1 MPTAPFR
8 PVPIGVIAALAS
20 FVALAWSGLAFAVAT
35 PTVTAAVGVPTPN
48 AGAPSG
54 TTFDLALEGYQA
66 SEFFVEGTASSYHN
80 ASGPPFAADGLWTV
94 EPDAAPIPA
103 YKTRI
108 QVYRPIDAE
117 AFSGVVIVEWL
128 NVTNQ
133 SDSAADWIL
142 AHNEMIRR
150 GHVYVGATTQA
161 IGVNAARTLDAAR
174 YGAAGGNLV
183 HPGDSY
189 SYDIFSQIGKAV
201 RDNQALVLGGLTL
214 EKLIADGESQSASRL
229 VTYIDALA
237 IQDAMYDGYFVHS
250 RGANGAALRA
260 AIAGPPALTAIATPG
275 TTLIRTDMTQP
286 VFIMQAETDTRATR
300 QPDTSVFRQWESAGS
315 SHADMYTLGIGQPDH
330 GELDTTAAQRLFVR
344 MLNPTNE
351 PLPGILPA
359 CNLPVNSGPHHW
371 VVQSSL
377 HHLATWVQDG
387 TTPPASQYLTTVT
400 TPTSALVLDA
410 NGNATGG
417 ARSPH
422 VDVPVAAI
430 RGTGNSAPG
439 PVNFCGLFGT
449 TTALTQTQFQAL
461 YADEAAFETAWNGA
475 VDSAVANGFVLAAD
489 EPKLKLLPEP
499 GLTASVVT
507 GLLALGALRSRRR
520 AARD

>member
-1 MPTAPFR
+1 MPILQFR
-8 PVPIGVIAALAS
+8 QILGGVI
-20 FVALAWSGLAFAVAT
+20 VALVAQSWSGVAFAVAT

-66 SEFFVEGTASSYHN
+66 SEYFVEGIASSYHN
-80 ASGPPFAADGLWTV
+80 AVGPPFTADGIWTL
-94 EPDAAPIPA
+94 EADAAPTPA

-108 QVYRPIDAE
+108 QVYRPTDPE

-133 SDSAADWIL
+133 SDSAADWII
-142 AHNEMIRR
+142 AHNELIRQ
-150 GHVYVGATTQA
+150 GHVYIGATTQA
-161 IGVNAARTLDAAR
+161 IGVNAARTQDAAR
-174 YGAAGGNLV
+174 YGAAGANLV

-189 SYDIFSQIGKAV
+189 SYDIFSQIAKGI

-214 EKLIADGESQSASRL
+214 GKLIADGESQSASRM

-237 IQDAMYDGYFVHS
+237 VQDAMYDGYFVHS
-250 RGANGAALRA
+250 RGTTGAGLRA
-260 AIAGPPALTAIATPG
+260 AIAGPPALTAIATPS

-286 VFIMQAETDTRATR
+286 VFVMQSETDTRGTR
-300 QPDTSVFRQWESAGS
+300 QPDTTVFRQWESAGS
-315 SHADMYTLGIGQPDH
+315 SHADIYTLGIGQPDH
-330 GELDTTAAQRLFVR
+330 GLDTTAAQKLFFR
-344 MLNPTNE
+344 MIKPTNE

-377 HHLATWVQDG
+377 HHLAAWVRDG
-387 TTPPASQYLTTVT
+387 TPPPPSQYLTTVT

-417 ARSPH
+417 VRSPH
-422 VDVPVAAI
+422 VDVPIAAI

-449 TTALTQTQFQAL
+449 TTPFTQTQFQAL

-475 VDSAVANGFVLAAD
+475 VDNAVTNGFVLAAD

-499 GLTASVVT
+499 GLTISVVV
-507 GLLALGALRSRRR
+507 GVLALGALRRRR
-520 AARD
+520 VAARS

>member
-1 MPTAPFR
+1 MPNVHFR
-8 PVPIGVIAALAS
+8 QVLSGVN
-20 FVALAWSGLAFAVAT
+20 VALVALSWSGLAFAVGT

-48 AGAPSG
+48 AGAPSS

-80 ASGPPFAADGLWTV
+80 AAGPPFIADGIWTV
-94 EPDAAPIPA
+94 EPDAAPTPA

-108 QVYRPIDAE
+108 QVYLPAAAE

-133 SDSAADWIL
+133 SDSAADWII
-142 AHNEMIRR
+142 AHNELIRQ
-150 GHVYVGATTQA
+150 GHVYIGATTQL
-161 IGVNAARTLDAAR
+161 IGVNAARTQDPVR
-174 YGAAGGNLV
+174 YGATGANLV

-189 SYDIFSQIGKAV
+189 SYDIFSQIAKGI
-201 RDNQALVLGGLTL
+201 RDNQALVLDGLTL
-214 EKLIADGESQSASRL
+214 SKLIADGESQSASRM

-237 IQDAMYDGYFVHS
+237 VQDGMYDGYYVHS
-250 RGANGAALRA
+250 RGTNGAALRA
-260 AIAGPPALTAIATPG
+260 AIAGPPALTAIASPG

-286 VFIMQAETDTRATR
+286 VFIMQSETDTRGTR

-315 SHADMYTLGIGQPDH
+315 THADMYTLGIGQPDH
-330 GELDTTAAQRLFVR
+330 GLDTTAAQKLFFR
-344 MLNPTNE
+344 MIKPTNE

-359 CNLPVNSGPHHW
+359 CGLPVNSGPHHW

-377 HHLATWVQDG
+377 HHLAAWVQDG
-387 TTPPASQYLTTVT
+387 TPPPPSQYLTTVT

-417 ARSPH
+417 VRSPH
-422 VDVPVAAI
+422 VDTPIATL
-430 RGTGNSAPG
+430 RGSGQPTGTS
-439 PVNFCGLFGT
+439 FCTLFGT
-449 TTALTQTQFQAL
+449 TTTLTPGQFQAL
-461 YADEAAFETAWNGA
+461 YADEAAFEIAWNGA
-475 VDSAVANGFVLAAD
+475 VDTAVTNGFVLAAD

-499 GLTASVVT
+499 GMMVSVAAGV
-507 GLLALGALRSRRR
+507 LALGAFRRR
-520 AARD
+520 RLAMRD